1 MRSIVNYGPS
11 SSSLIGDI
19 DRMFNSFV
27 SNSASAKPSTPRVDI
42 REDENDYVLEMELPG
57 LSEKD
62 VEVKIEDT
70 LLTISSKE
78 AEDQSEEKAKY
89 LLRERRSRSFSR
101 SFVLPKDADRD
112 KIEAAFSNGL
122 LNLSISKRPETKPKT
137 IEIKSN

>member
-27 SNSASAKPSTPRVDI
+27 SNSASAKPSTSRVDI

-78 AEDQSEEKAKY
+78 VEDRTEEKAEY
-89 LLRERRSRSFSR
+89 LLKERSSRSFSR
-101 SFVLPKDADRD
+101 SFVLPKDADKD
-112 KIEAAFSNGL
+112 KIEAVFSNGL

-137 IEIKSN
+137 IEIKSS